1 MQMPSMFRDF
11 APDERRNA
19 ALNAAGEALWGF
31 QAAMVASA
39 TVLTVL
45 LTDFG
50 ASARLIGV
58 IPAIEGTLIVVPQL
72 AGIWL
77 FHSQA
82 NRRRNLV
89 VWHLAFPIPVLLAM
103 GALLLSPAREYAPFM
118 RCALP
123 VMFAAFIAGI
133 GVIVAVWMDWLAD
146 LFRPSIRG
154 TAIGIAFAT
163 AALAGVAGG
172 ALAGA
177 AIGLWPVITTYG
189 ILYLAAGAIAA
200 ASFAC
205 FWFIKDPPRGPAP
218 TAVSRPPSTAETLL
232 RFRASLADTNFR
244 SYLIGRGI
252 AAAGFGITPFIAI
265 YYRSEAGGALSGG
278 GVVAAGSLMA
288 LGSAAGNMAFGKIGD
303 RLGHRI
309 GVITGAATQALTLLL
324 MLTTG
329 GPWSCALTYFCAGV
343 CVSSTFVSHNNIL
356 YETCPHDHRLSHITV
371 GNMVLALPLMLGG
384 LLGGQVA
391 ESLGLLPLFGMCLV
405 LSLGGAAWLAL
416 LVRDPRNED
425 FRVSPLVSD

>member
-1 MQMPSMFRDF
+1 MRMPSLFKDF

-77 FHSQA
+77 FHSQT

-89 VWHLAFPIPVLLAM
+89 AWHLAFPIPVLLAM
-103 GALLLSPAREYAPFM
+103 GALLLSPAGEHAAFM
-118 RCALP
+118 RSALP

-146 LFRPSIRG
+146 LFRPAIRG
-154 TAIGIAFAT
+154 TAIGVAFAA

-177 AIGLWPVITTYG
+177 AIGQWPGIPTYG
-189 ILYLAAGAIAA
+189 FLYLAAGAIAA

-205 FWFIKDPPRGPAP
+205 FWLIGDPPRTPQQAP
-218 TAVSRPPSTAETLL
+218 VSRPPSAAETRV
-232 RFRASLADTNFR
+232 RFRASLADLNFR
-244 SYLIGRGI
+244 RYLVGRGI
-252 AAAGFGITPFIAI
+252 AAAGFGIMPFIAI

-278 GVVAAGSLMA
+278 GVVAAGSLTA
-288 LGSAAGNMAFGKIGD
+288 LGSAAGNLAFGKIGD
-303 RLGHRI
+303 LLGHRI
-309 GVITGAATQALTLLL
+309 GVIVGASMQAVTLLL
-324 MLTTG
+324 LLTTS
-329 GPWSCALTYFCAGV
+329 GPLSCALAYICAGV
-343 CVSSTFVSHNNIL
+343 CISSTFVSHNNIL

-384 LLGGQVA
+384 LLAGQVA
-391 ESLGLLPLFGMCLV
+391 ESLGLTPLFGMCLV
-405 LSLGGAAWLAL
+405 LSLGGALWLAL
-416 LVRDPRNED
+416 LVRDPREAG
-425 FRVSPLVSD
+425 RE